1 MHAQR
6 ARYTKQSDERAIIS
20 LRDTCKTEGLKM
32 AINLDKAGAKIMKT
46 FRRSDIARDRD
57 RYKDNIAWWMNR
69 YETLITT
76 EAEDVVRNAVTMLND
91 AVALRDNAVNLLAQL
106 DNDAMEVEREI
117 TRLGGIAFIEQLQP
131 TIKERKVYLD
141 NLYESLT
148 RRRPAEKS

>member
-1 MHAQR
+1 MNVLKRH
-6 ARYTKQSDERAIIS
+6 DEAS
-20 LRDTCKTEGLKM
+20 
-32 AINLDKAGAKIMKT
+32 DKA
-46 FRRSDIARDRD
+46 

-69 YETLITT
+69 YETLITSD
-76 EAEDVVRNAVTMLND
+76 AEDVVRNAATMIND
-91 AVALRDNAVNLLAQL
+91 AAALRDNAVNLLAQL

-148 RRRPAEKS
+148 RGRPAERWENP

>member
-1 MHAQR
+1 MP
-6 ARYTKQSDERAIIS
+6 
-20 LRDTCKTEGLKM
+20 
-32 AINLDKAGAKIMKT
+32 INLDKVATKIMKMFT
-46 FRRSDIARDRD
+46 RGDVARDKAW
-57 RYKDNIAWWMNR
+57 YKDNIAWWMGR

-148 RRRPAEKS
+148 RGRPAERWENP